1 MEELSVRLENSLK
14 QFNFT
19 LEEAVNTEPNTLKK
33 IGFGNRSI
41 IELKKI
47 KVCTSPKH
55 FVILHRI

>member
-19 LEEAVNTEPNTLKK
+19 LEEAVNTEPNSLKK

-47 KVCTSPKH
+47 KEKFAQVKN
-55 FVILHRI
+55 